1 MDQDRGRMTLVTAI
15 KKFITERRDFFV
27 YSLICVFVTV
37 IDVIVSRISE
47 IRFPAVVANALG
59 VCTGFVV
66 QYFLCSRKV
75 YRSKTKRTLIVFFL
89 TWLFGLGLAS
99 LVIYV
104 VREIIYNGDEGLIA
118 FAVAKGASIVIPFFI
133 TYFLRKALIS
143 PGSDEKKEEQV
154 SSNA

>member
-1 MDQDRGRMTLVTAI
+1 MITEI

-27 YSLICVFVTV
+27 YSMICVFVTV
-37 IDVIVSRISE
+37 IDVIVSRVSE
-47 IRFPAVVANALG
+47 LWLPEVAANALG
-59 VCTGFVV
+59 VCVGFII

-104 VREIIYNGDEGLIA
+104 VRVLIYHRDEGLIA

>member
-1 MDQDRGRMTLVTAI
+1 MITEI

-27 YSLICVFVTV
+27 YSMICVFVTV
-37 IDVIVSRISE
+37 IDVIVSRVSE
-47 IRFPAVVANALG
+47 LWLPEVAANALG
-59 VCTGFVV
+59 VCVGFII

-104 VREIIYNGDEGLIA
+104 VRVLIYHRDEGLIA

-143 PGSDEKKEEQV
+143 PGPDEKKEKQV

>member
-1 MDQDRGRMTLVTAI
+1 M
-15 KKFITERRDFFV
+15 
-27 YSLICVFVTV
+27 ICVFVTV
-37 IDVIVSRISE
+37 IDVIVSRTSE
-47 IRFPAVVANALG
+47 IWFPEVVANALG
-59 VCTGFVV
+59 VCVGFII

-104 VREIIYNGDEGLIA
+104 VRVLIYHRDEGLIA

-143 PGSDEKKEEQV
+143 PGSDEKKEKQV

>member
-1 MDQDRGRMTLVTAI
+1 MASITGLKRIV
-15 KKFITERRDFFV
+15 TERRDFFV

-37 IDVIVSRISE
+37 IDVVVSRVSE
-47 IRFPAVVANALG
+47 IWFPEVVANALG
-59 VCTGFVV
+59 VCIGFII

-89 TWLFGLGLAS
+89 TWLFALGLAS
-99 LVIYV
+99 LIVYV
-104 VREIIYNGDEGLIA
+104 VRVHIYNRDEGIIA

-143 PGSDEKKEEQV
+143 PRSDEKKEEQV